1 MRKNPDQKIF
11 EYEHFSRSVS
21 FVQYHKRATFLP
33 YFFCFIYVRFLDVIC
48 KIKYEELIKY
58 EKKIVLHSA
67 PCDI

>member
-1 MRKNPDQKIF
+1 MRQNPDQKIF